1 MAYMTQSAQRVLAE
15 ALDLDPVDRA
25 QVIDGL
31 YRSFAGKVAPQV
43 QSAWVD
49 EVESR
54 VAAYQAGQ
62 LPVDTA
68 EAVLARISRR

>member
-1 MAYMTQSAQRVLAE
+1 MTQSAQRVLAE

-31 YRSFAGKVAPQV
+31 YSSFAGKAAPQV
-43 QSAWVD
+43 ESAWVA

-54 VAAYQAGQ
+54 VAAYQAGR
-62 LPVDTA
+62 LPADTA